1 MNESAKEL
9 IKRLEELQL
18 KLTRARTE
26 LAKLEGR
33 KEQVLSNLKEK
44 QKCESLEEASE
55 KLKSVRR
62 IREAT
67 ERELMSILNALEE
80 GMKEHD
86 KS

>member
-33 KEQVLSNLKEK
+33 KEQVLSSLKEK
-44 QKCESLEEASE
+44 QKCESLQEANE
-55 KLKSVRR
+55 KLKFVKRT
-62 IREAT
+62 REAT